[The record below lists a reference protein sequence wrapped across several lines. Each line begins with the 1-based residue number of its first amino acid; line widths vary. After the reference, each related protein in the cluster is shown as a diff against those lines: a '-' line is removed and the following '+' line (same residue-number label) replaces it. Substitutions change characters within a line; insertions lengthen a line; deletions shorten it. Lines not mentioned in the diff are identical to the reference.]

1 MKQSYCRVTKLGR
14 YLVHIKAMIHSF
26 LGTFLLQLFS
36 VGCEGTPHINCF
48 EVGSQNGRS
57 KHHQTGIE
65 LKTLSCKTTDETDTQ
80 KENQL
85 TTSIHVYDFP
95 NVEDEAYDNY
105 EQEGQHSNECPGHYH
120 LATQY
125 EIPVAAYEHPRVQS
139 TSHVYKNTLLSDL
152 YVPTLVY
159 ILFIISV

>member
-1 MKQSYCRVTKLGR
+1 M
-14 YLVHIKAMIHSF
+14 VHIKALVHYSV
-26 LGTFLLQLFS
+26 GTFKAFVATTFS
-36 VGCEGTPHINCF
+36 AGREGTPHINCF
-48 EVGSQNGRS
+48 EVGSQNGRN

-65 LKTLSCKTTDETDTQ
+65 LKSLSCKTTEENDTQ
-80 KENQL
+80 RENQL

-105 EQEGQHSNECPGHYH
+105 EQEGHTNECPGHYH

-125 EIPVAAYEHPRVQS
+125 EIPVAAYEHPRVQG

-152 YVPTLVY
+152 YVPTLVC
-159 ILFIISV
+159 IFKFSE